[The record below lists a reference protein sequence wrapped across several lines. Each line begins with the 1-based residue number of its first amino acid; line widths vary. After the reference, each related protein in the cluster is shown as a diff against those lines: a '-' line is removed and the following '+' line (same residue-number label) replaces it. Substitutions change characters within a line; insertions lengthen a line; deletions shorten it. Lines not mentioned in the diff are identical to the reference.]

1 MIIII
6 TIKVLMWLVASY
18 FGIITFVII
27 SIVIALITNFQ
38 NSNMKFQT
46 QISFLKTQIIFFRN
60 QI

>member
-1 MIIII
+1 
-6 TIKVLMWLVASY
+6 MWLVASY